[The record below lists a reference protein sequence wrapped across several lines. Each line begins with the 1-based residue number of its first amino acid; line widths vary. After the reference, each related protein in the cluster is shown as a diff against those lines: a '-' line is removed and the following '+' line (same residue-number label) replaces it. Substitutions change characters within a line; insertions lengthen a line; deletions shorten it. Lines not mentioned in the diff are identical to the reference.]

1 MTSLV
6 SDHDSM
12 DDLIKEIE
20 KGETS
25 IVITK
30 DVRKFRKPV
39 TVVSGLQDN
48 HNAKDVTRQLKTS
61 IGTGGTFKDGQ
72 IILQGDHREDY
83 KGPPGKD
90 GLQRRL
96 DRGVSVA
103 FRLPTHRIV
112 TLQLIF
118 RGVHYDMQVEGE
130 AQAQSTLKEQVK
142 PEDSVKEKEVIS
154 GKTVQILVEEES
166 LSAG

>member
-1 MTSLV
+1 MIILV

-39 TVVSGLQDN
+39 TVISGLQDN
-48 HNAKDVTRQLKTS
+48 QNAKDVTRQLKTS

-72 IILQGDHREDY
+72 IILQGDHREAT
-83 KGPPGKD
+83 KN
-90 GLQRRL
+90 LL
-96 DRGVSVA
+96 
-103 FRLPTHRIV
+103 
-112 TLQLIF
+112 
-118 RGVHYDMQVEGE
+118 
-130 AQAQSTLKEQVK
+130 VK
-142 PEDSVKEKEVIS
+142 IGFKAESIEVY
-154 GKTVQILVEEES
+154 
-166 LSAG
+166 

>member
-1 MTSLV
+1 MTTLV

-61 IGTGGTFKDGQ
+61 IGTGGTFKGGQ
-72 IILQGDHREDY
+72 IILQGDHRETT
-83 KGPPGKD
+83 KD
-90 GLQRRL
+90 LL
-96 DRGVSVA
+96 
-103 FRLPTHRIV
+103 
-112 TLQLIF
+112 
-118 RGVHYDMQVEGE
+118 
-130 AQAQSTLKEQVK
+130 VK
-142 PEDSVKEKEVIS
+142 MGFKEDSIEVY
-154 GKTVQILVEEES
+154 
-166 LSAG
+166 